1 RQLKANIFNHLKK
14 MLNVSVTESAPVNI
28 EIVPQNVSKGVV
40 FDRLESIYNLKKPLR
55 IAIGDSLNDLSMFE
69 SADISFAMGNS
80 HQEIM
85 KKADY
90 VTVSNDK
97 DGVSQAFERILT

>member
-1 RQLKANIFNHLKK
+1 MTYLCLKVQILV
-14 MLNVSVTESAPVNI
+14 L
-28 EIVPQNVSKGVV
+28 QW
-40 FDRLESIYNLKKPLR
+40 
-55 IAIGDSLNDLSMFE
+55 
-69 SADISFAMGNS
+69 GNS

-97 DGVSQAFERILT
+97 DGVSQAFEIILTI